1 MMKNLL
7 TIALALVTT
16 ISFAQTFVSTTPE
29 NKNVVLE
36 EFTGIYCGFCPDG
49 HVIGQGLHDANPN
62 DVFLINIHT
71 GGYANPNGPS
81 DPDFNCLYGAAI
93 GSASGLAG
101 YPAGTVNRATFSGI
115 SPQGSPGTT
124 ALSRGDWAA
133 ASALI
138 MAQPS
143 YVNLGAQASY
153 DMSTGILTVN
163 TETYYTSSTSNINV
177 LHVAVVENNVPG
189 PQSGAQNYNPG
200 AIISGPWSPTYNHQH
215 MFRHLMDG
223 ANGLEY
229 NVTTAG
235 TFVPNTHTWQMPAN
249 LAAGQSTTGY
259 FPDLDP
265 TNMDI
270 IAYIA
275 EGPGEIITGVQV
287 EVICIF
293 PNAYDANVTA
303 SSAADVMCSSET
315 DIDITFRNYGNQA
328 LTSLDLTYD
337 INGGAPATYNWIGN
351 LASGAQETVTINNVT
366 FIPQADQFGQP
377 GNVVSWTASNP
388 NGQVDQN
395 TTNNSSVSKFS
406 HKDMSG
412 DVLQGIAAGN
422 VNIDLLTDGYGSETS
437 WEIVA
442 EDGTILGSGGPYASN
457 TPYNIDVA
465 VPGNM
470 CFEFILYDSY
480 GDGMCCANGVGTC
493 IVTDV
498 NGAIIFEGDP
508 VNLQNFSA
516 IPTAFST
523 GAATGPA
530 WECSPFGCVEG
541 TPGLGIYMSES
552 QCESD
557 PTTGCYVGPTW
568 SCDPVQGCI
577 DVGTAGL
584 GSYNTEQE
592 CIDDAT
598 NPCSGS
604 TAINENSDNKFE
616 LFPNPAQDVLN
627 IEGNFKSI
635 EIYDVFGKLVLASDN
650 KSEVNISSLANGS
663 YYVNILTQDAVIK
676 RKVTVTK

>member
-71 GGYANPNGPS
+71 GGYSNPNGPS

-101 YPAGTVNRATFSGI
+101 YPAGTVNRATFNGI
-115 SPQGSPGTT
+115 APQGSPGTT

-133 ASALI
+133 ACSDI

-163 TETYYTSSTSNINV
+163 TETYYTSATSNVNV

-265 TNMDI
+265 
-270 IAYIA
+270 YK
-275 EGPGEIITGVQV
+275 
-287 EVICIF
+287 
-293 PNAYDANVTA
+293 
-303 SSAADVMCSSET
+303 
-315 DIDITFRNYGNQA
+315 YGYY
-328 LTSLDLTYD
+328 SLY
-337 INGGAPATYNWIGN
+337 
-351 LASGAQETVTINNVT
+351 S
-366 FIPQADQFGQP
+366 
-377 GNVVSWTASNP
+377 
-388 NGQVDQN
+388 
-395 TTNNSSVSKFS
+395 
-406 HKDMSG
+406 
-412 DVLQGIAAGN
+412 
-422 VNIDLLTDGYGSETS
+422 
-437 WEIVA
+437 
-442 EDGTILGSGGPYASN
+442 
-457 TPYNIDVA
+457 
-465 VPGNM
+465 
-470 CFEFILYDSY
+470 
-480 GDGMCCANGVGTC
+480 
-493 IVTDV
+493 
-498 NGAIIFEGDP
+498 
-508 VNLQNFSA
+508 
-516 IPTAFST
+516 
-523 GAATGPA
+523 
-530 WECSPFGCVEG
+530 
-541 TPGLGIYMSES
+541 
-552 QCESD
+552 
-557 PTTGCYVGPTW
+557 
-568 SCDPVQGCI
+568 
-577 DVGTAGL
+577 
-584 GSYNTEQE
+584 
-592 CIDDAT
+592 
-598 NPCSGS
+598 
-604 TAINENSDNKFE
+604 
-616 LFPNPAQDVLN
+616 
-627 IEGNFKSI
+627 
-635 EIYDVFGKLVLASDN
+635 
-650 KSEVNISSLANGS
+650 
-663 YYVNILTQDAVIK
+663 
-676 RKVTVTK
+676 